1 MDADVYEREHM
12 QIDGPVRFR
21 DRQKGRGTLVK
32 AAVVPMLL
40 VAMAVLGL
48 DWSMIAFMGAVGL
61 VGAAI
66 EIARSSY
73 RVVLTDRT
81 LHVQHG
87 LRVHRI
93 PMSAIESAQVAPA
106 RITDAMIG
114 RGVYKQSLDGS
125 VQSIRAEGLSATVR
139 VTWRQG
145 DRRRTTIIGTDRAR
159 ELAAAITS
167 PPSARAR
174 VAVDAIAEEA
184 EAEVERF
191 LLEKCH
197 R

>member
-32 AAVVPMLL
+32 ASVIPLLL

-48 DWSMIAFMGAVGL
+48 EWSMIAFMGAVGL
-61 VGAAI
+61 VGALI
-66 EIARSSY
+66 EVARASY

-93 PMSAIESAQVAPA
+93 PVSAIESAQVAPA
-106 RITDAMIG
+106 RVTDAMVG
-114 RGVYKQSLDGS
+114 RGVFKQSFDGT
-125 VQSIRAEGLSATVR
+125 VQSIRAEGLSETVR
-139 VTWRQG
+139 VRWRQG
-145 DRRRTTIIGTDRAR
+145 ETLRTTIIGTDRAR
-159 ELAAAITS
+159 ELAEAITS
-167 PPSARAR
+167 PAPVRAR
-174 VAVDAIAEEA
+174 VAVDAVAEEA

-191 LLEKCH
+191 LERCH